1 MRSAKLLVFVLLA
14 SLLGGVALGQK
25 KLNTALLKQDA
36 RIFRGIVHEVLKQNF
51 PHRFALEAE
60 PLVTYLQGYGIVVSF
75 ELFINRPDLPTPF
88 SKEFRSK
95 EGKAAQPAKSKEE
108 QVELVRQKMIAC
120 LADYGSAFKQL
131 SSHDRIA
138 ISAHIE
144 DRAEFNQ
151 ASQRSVLVMSA
162 SMDDIQLLNMRR
174 ITSDQFQE
182 RVNVIRY

>member
-1 MRSAKLLVFVLLA
+1 MRCAKLLVFVLLA
-14 SLLGGVALGQK
+14 SLLGGAALGQQ
-25 KLNTALLKQDA
+25 KLNTAVLKQDA
-36 RIFRGIVHEVLKQNF
+36 LIFRGIVHEVLKANF

-60 PLVTYLQGYGIVVSF
+60 PLVTYLQGYGMVVSF
-75 ELFINRPDLPTPF
+75 ELFINRPDIPTPF
-88 SKEFRSK
+88 SQEVRSK
-95 EGKAAQPAKSKEE
+95 EGKAAQPPKSKQE

-144 DRAEFNQ
+144 DRAEIDE
-151 ASQRSVLVMSA
+151 AGRRSVLVMSA
-162 SMDDIQLLNMRR
+162 SMDDIQLLAMRR
-174 ITSDQFQE
+174 ITSDQFQQ